1 MMFGILQRTIQM
13 ITYMYVQET
22 KIVELIQHNIFHTMI
37 VFVWTLEAIHIIL
50 MIMVIIQSPMGQ
62 TTN

>member
-1 MMFGILQRTIQM
+1 MFGILQRTIQM